1 MNILSEYVLRVGT
14 LLIFSVLLES
24 MMPSGA
30 VRKYV
35 KLVLSL
41 LFVFVLVQPVIE
53 WTQDGVDL
61 ETLTLGEVQGEAAPQ
76 SRYEEQAEAMLQG
89 AYEEA
94 LTRQG
99 LPAELQEQY
108 TLMQIQVKDEGS
120 IKITLSREKEV
131 GGLLDRSLDLGQIG
145 AADEE
150 EEKIRQSLCQYWG
163 IEEERLEMRLR

>member
-1 MNILSEYVLRVGT
+1 MNILSEYVLRVGA

-24 MMPSGA
+24 MMPAGT
-30 VRKYV
+30 VRKCV

-41 LFVFVLVQPVIE
+41 LFVFVLIQPVIE
-53 WTQDGVDL
+53 WVQEGVDL
-61 ETLTLGEVQGEAAPQ
+61 ETLTLGDLPQ
-76 SRYEEQAEAMLQG
+76 ETRQENRYEKQAEEMLQG

-94 LTRQG
+94 LTQQG

-108 TLMQIQVKDEGS
+108 ALTQIQVKEEGS

-145 AADEE
+145 AEAQE
-150 EEKIRQSLCQYWG
+150 EEKIRQSLCAYWG
-163 IEEERLEMRLR
+163 IEEEKLEMKLR